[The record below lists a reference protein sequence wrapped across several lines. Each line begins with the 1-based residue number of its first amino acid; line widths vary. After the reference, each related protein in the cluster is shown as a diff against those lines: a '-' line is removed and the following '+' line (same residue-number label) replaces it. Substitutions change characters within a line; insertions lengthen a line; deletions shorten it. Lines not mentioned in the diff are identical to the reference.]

1 MSKLTEDIEQFKPNF
16 RNIKVE
22 FNSIPEFFD
31 KVFAEID
38 KEKAMRPKEKK
49 KVITELQSNYNNAVN
64 EYIKVFEKKH
74 GYSFTDW
81 VGNDVGEIACF
92 IEQYFFNFTDIKYDI
107 DNKVKKNLIFEYQD
121 DCLAHPKKT
130 MNFKSYV
137 MGLRFEDIKMK
148 CSRNGIKKEGESC
161 SKNNKCTYPNCLK

>member
-1 MSKLTEDIEQFKPNF
+1 MQPIDGHTKILKELEPNLKT
-16 RNIKVE
+16 IKVE
-22 FNSIPEFFD
+22 FNSIPEFFE
-31 KVFAEID
+31 KVFAQID
-38 KEKAMRPKEKK
+38 KEKSMRPKEKK

-107 DNKVKKNLIFEYQD
+107 DNKVKKNLIFQYQD
-121 DCLAHPKKT
+121 DCLAHPKKK
-130 MNFKSYV
+130 MNFKSYA
-137 MGLRFEDIKMK
+137 MGLRFEDIKNVAVK
-148 CSRNGIKKEGESC
+148 
-161 SKNNKCTYPNCLK
+161 

>member
-1 MSKLTEDIEQFKPNF
+1 VGLSLEIKMSKLTEDIEQFKPNF

-31 KVFAEID
+31 KVFAEI
-38 KEKAMRPKEKK
+38 EKTKSVRPKEKK

-74 GYSFTDW
+74 GYYFTDW
-81 VGNDVGEIACF
+81 VGSEVGGIACF
-92 IEQYFFNFTDIKYDI
+92 IEQYFFNFSDIKLDI
-107 DNKVKKNLIFEYQD
+107 DQKVKKNLIFEYQD
-121 DCLAHPKKT
+121 DCLSHPKKT
-130 MNFKSYV
+130 INFKSYV

-148 CSRNGIKKEGESC
+148 CSRNGVVSQFE
-161 SKNNKCTYPNCLK
+161 